1 MKRILFAAGMALL
14 LVSPCAAQAPTALPP
29 QGSASDNV
37 AREAMALIRSPF
49 FVAHTLDMCPN
60 AGSDVLRDS
69 VRMAAASG
77 MTRDQIIEDF
87 VARHGEQLRLLP
99 RRSGFGLWAWLAPPG
114 LLLMGL
120 GFVTAR
126 MRRMRGTGRTSAD
139 RELSAQ
145 EREELEAALR
155 GFDAREAAV

>member
-1 MKRILFAAGMALL
+1 
-14 LVSPCAAQAPTALPP
+14 
-29 QGSASDNV
+29 
-37 AREAMALIRSPF
+37 MALIRSPF

-99 RRSGFGLWAWLAPPG
+99 KRSGFGLWAWIAPPA
-114 LLLMGL
+114 LLLLGV
-120 GFVTAR
+120 GFVAAR
-126 MRRMRGTGRTSAD
+126 LRRMRGHAPYGQRALTD
-139 RELSAQ
+139 E
-145 EREELEAALR
+145 ERSQLDAALR
-155 GFDAREAAV
+155 GFDAEGASA